1 MLQVDPN
8 ELARGPVD
16 TAGELAGDDPAFAGL
31 GIAFASPVRVAGRLQ
46 EAGEG
51 RFYWQGS
58 LRTVVAGECRRC
70 LAPVTMPVTAEF
82 GALFSQGADA
92 EDDPDCYAVSPDASV
107 IDLIPAVRE
116 ELVLA
121 APAFLECRVDCKG
134 LCPRCGRDLNL
145 GPCDCPPVTDP
156 RWAGLGALK
165 DKLSR

>member
-1 MLQVDPN
+1 MLKVDPN

-16 TAGELAGDDPAFAGL
+16 TPGEIAGDDPAFAGL
-31 GIAFASPVRVAGRLQ
+31 SIQFASPVRVVGRLQ
-46 EAGEG
+46 ETGEG

-107 IDLIPAVRE
+107 IDLTPAVRE

-121 APAFLECRVDCKG
+121 APAFLECREDCKG

-156 RWAGLGALK
+156 RWAALEGLK

>member
-1 MLQVDPN
+1 MLQVDPK

-16 TAGELAGDDPAFAGL
+16 TPGEIAGDDPAFAGL
-31 GIAFASPVRVAGRLQ
+31 GIQLASPVRVVGRLQ

-70 LAPVTMPVTAEF
+70 LAPVTVPVTAEV
-82 GALFSQGADA
+82 GVLFSQGADA

-121 APAFLECRVDCKG
+121 APAFLECREDCKG

-145 GPCDCPPVTDP
+145 GPCACPPATDP
-156 RWAGLGALK
+156 RWAALEGLK